1 VIYRLIESL
10 QIPFATSEWIATG
23 ERNVDI
29 VYEIETNPLQ
39 ILTDSV
45 VGSED
50 LIRVGFFSEDGS
62 GGAVFV
68 KFTDPPQYAIGW
80 CIHPDWVTFTNMPVE
95 DTRVW
100 TITKTATSLALVC
113 NGVEIFNY
121 LFSESTNSACV
132 TRWSGDMVTI
142 RFMSSDNVVDTASD
156 KYRAKPTGN
165 FLQLLTCFYSYVH

>member
-1 VIYRLIESL
+1 MNIQYDLH
-10 QIPFATSEWIATG
+10 
-23 ERNVDI
+23 N
-29 VYEIETNPLQ
+29 NPLQ

-50 LIRVGFFSEDGS
+50 LIRVGFLSEDGS

-121 LFSESTNSACV
+121 LFSESTRSDCV
-132 TRWSGDMVTI
+132 PKWSGDKVKI
-142 RFMSSDNVVDTASD
+142 KFRSSSSSIDNASD
-156 KYRAKPTGN
+156 KYRAKPTGRLSLMLSLKSS
-165 FLQLLTCFYSYVH
+165 FKEYLHIQDVFS

>member
-1 VIYRLIESL
+1 MNIQYDLH
-10 QIPFATSEWIATG
+10 
-23 ERNVDI
+23 N
-29 VYEIETNPLQ
+29 NPLQ

-50 LIRVGFFSEDGS
+50 LIRVGFFSEDSLGGS
-62 GGAVFV
+62 VLV

-121 LFSESTNSACV
+121 LFSESAKSNCV
-132 TRWSGDMVTI
+132 PKWSGDMVTI
-142 RFMSSDNVVDTASD
+142 EFMSDISRVDTASD

-165 FLQLLTCFYSYVH
+165 SLQLLTCFYSYVH